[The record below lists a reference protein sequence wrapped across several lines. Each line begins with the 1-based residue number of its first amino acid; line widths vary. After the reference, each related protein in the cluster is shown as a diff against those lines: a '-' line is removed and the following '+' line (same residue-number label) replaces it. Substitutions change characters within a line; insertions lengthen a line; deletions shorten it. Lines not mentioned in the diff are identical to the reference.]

1 MKYIK
6 ILYVITILFIATIGV
21 NEVHAEA
28 KEKKCYYISEDVSGE
43 DFKATLTLTWGG
55 DPEGLG
61 DTIQKFAKV
70 YVDMNGGDLDHDSEP
85 LKNWIDVDGPFTYA
99 GNTTDSPGGPTFEWY
114 YDSFSEVE
122 NLTTAPDCPTYL
134 VFEHGT
140 WGIDTY
146 AVWATES
153 SVKAQ
158 QAKDAAAA
166 DEDHNVYV
174 GISKKAGGGNY
185 TAEDYYGGFVELG
198 LIGFDQ
204 DGNLQCNDLFGDETD
219 PDSLHSIINM
229 VMTYVRII
237 VPILIILLGTIDFAK
252 AVIAGKEDTMKKAQ
266 ADFVMRVLIGVAVF
280 FVPLLVNVIMDLA
293 EIVWQ
298 GENYGICEI
307 IK

>member
-28 KEKKCYYISEDVSGE
+28 KDKMCYYINDEGE
-43 DFKATLTLTWGG
+43 EEEFKATLELTWGG

-70 YVDMNGGDLDHDSEP
+70 YIDMNGGTLDHDSEP

-99 GNTTDSPGGPTFEWY
+99 GNKPDSPGSPTFEWY
-114 YDSFSEVE
+114 YDSFAEVE
-122 NLTTAPDCPTYL
+122 ALTTAPDCPTYL

-146 AVWATES
+146 AVWATEDYN
-153 SVKAQ
+153 KAK
-158 QAKDAAAA
+158 QADEAA
-166 DEDHNVYV
+166 DEDDDHNVYI
-174 GISKKAGGGNY
+174 GKSKRANGTDV

-198 LIGFDQ
+198 LLGFDK
-204 DGNLQCNDLFGDETD
+204 DGNLQCNDLFGDETN
-219 PDSLHSIINM
+219 PDSLHSIINTIM
-229 VMTYVRII
+229 QYVRVI
-237 VPILIILLGTIDFAK
+237 VPILIILLGSIDLAK
-252 AVIAGKEDTMKKAQ
+252 AAIAGKEDTMKKAQ
-266 ADFVMRVLIGVAVF
+266 ADFAKRVLIGVAIF
-280 FVPLLVNVIMDLA
+280 FVPLLVDVIMDLA

-298 GENYGICEI
+298 GENYGICKI
-307 IK
+307 IR